1 MHLCGIFRQR
11 RVGLYD
17 AWRTPLA
24 TLICSSLRLICT
36 YWMQRGLFNWFTL
49 QAVPRLLD
57 CVQSHTG
64 LKDSHR
70 YPTLTRC
77 HCRDPVI
84 TISAPH
90 ETFMDRWQWW
100 PGKHP
105 NFQRRACHILLFQG
119 LVTCPELLIKLY
131 CHLRSKQKHCYMSFS
146 PTADHKRLVQ
156 VDNSRSSV
164 MPFSTHLNIQ
174 PFAIEQSILC
184 DSAPSPLSLS
194 LLLLHCSLD
203 NLQNL

>member
-1 MHLCGIFRQR
+1 MHFCGIFRQR

-57 CVQSHTG
+57 CVQSHRG

-90 ETFMDRWQWW
+90 ETFMDRWLWW

-119 LVTCPELLIKLY
+119 LVTWPELLIKLY

-146 PTADHKRLVQ
+146 PTAGQLTFFSHAILHTLKHTTFCNRAV
-156 VDNSRSSV
+156 NSMWQCSFP
-164 MPFSTHLNIQ
+164 PFS
-174 PFAIEQSILC
+174 
-184 DSAPSPLSLS
+184 LSS
-194 LLLLHCSLD
+194 FTALLPC
-203 NLQNL
+203 